1 MTQNWPP
8 APGQQWPGSS
18 GWNPP
23 ASSWPP
29 PPPPPSA
36 LPQPGAAFSQQP
48 SYGTPG
54 SFTPPPPRRRNP
66 FLTIL
71 GGAVFV
77 VIAAFFAVT
86 LLNYLGGDEDT
97 ATPGSDP
104 SYHQVSDVPAP
115 DYNPPAIPQP
125 KTYEQAT
132 AWMQKNA
139 IYREDVPVPTNCVV
153 PAINSANA
161 STAELENH
169 LNKLTA
175 CLWGVWDPPMT
186 SAGFVLPRPPATV
199 YSSEITTPCGKTE
212 SGNAFYCA
220 VDQHIYYAT
229 DLPDILPKSI
239 RNKPFVTDA
248 VMAHEF
254 GHAIQARTGILVSEK
269 AWEQKGSE
277 ADGRVYSRR
286 TEVQADCFAGLWVNA
301 IAKASGVT
309 ASDEDNLTY
318 LFFTIGDDQLTG
330 KANYD
335 GDHGLGKNRQSWFT
349 VGLGTSQIGKCN
361 TFTAS
366 ANAVR

>member
-1 MTQNWPP
+1 M
-8 APGQQWPGSS
+8 
-18 GWNPP
+18 
-23 ASSWPP
+23 
-29 PPPPPSA
+29 
-36 LPQPGAAFSQQP
+36 
-48 SYGTPG
+48 
-54 SFTPPPPRRRNP
+54 
-66 FLTIL
+66 
-71 GGAVFV
+71 
-77 VIAAFFAVT
+77 VIAAFFVVT
-86 LLNYLGGDEDT
+86 LLNYLGGDEST
-97 ATPGSDP
+97 GTPGSDP
-104 SYHQVSDVPAP
+104 TYHEVSSVPAP

-161 STAELENH
+161 STAELEKH
-169 LNKLTA
+169 LNQLTA

-220 VDQHIYYAT
+220 VDQHIYYAS

-309 ASDEDNLTY
+309 ASDETNLKY

-335 GDHGLGKNRQSWFT
+335 GDHGLGKNRQTWFT
-349 VGLGTSQIGKCN
+349 VGLDTSQIGKCN
-361 TFTAS
+361 TYAAS